1 MSYATISMLTARYGE
16 RLLLQLTDRATPPAG
31 AVDSAI
37 VDAALGDTDA
47 VIDGYLAG
55 RYALPLSETPP
66 LLADL
71 AQAIAIYKLHSFL
84 PDPKIDQD
92 YKDAIAALD
101 KIARGVVRL
110 PLAGVEPQGTDLSG
124 VVTTDRE
131 RPFSPEN
138 LKGFI

>member
-1 MSYATISMLTARYGE
+1 MSYATLDMLTARYGE

-55 RYALPLSETPP
+55 RYALPLSSTPP

-71 AQAIAIYKLHSFL
+71 AQAIAIYKLHPFM
-84 PDPKIDQD
+84 PDPKIEQD
-92 YKDAIAALD
+92 YKDAMTQLD
-101 KIARGVVRL
+101 RISRGTVRL
-110 PLAGVEPQGTDLSG
+110 PLEGVEPAGTDLSG
-124 VVTTDRE
+124 VVTTDRD
-131 RPFSPEN
+131 RPFTAEN
-138 LKGFI
+138 LTGFI